1 MEMRFRLL
9 QGREIAPRAILANAS
24 SSENPRTLGSCALA
38 WRCRLTAL
46 AVRQARR
53 APDAPAGLARRY
65 SRHARQDIPG
75 ELPGAEKF
83 QRRSRSV
90 GGGRRTPAFA
100 ASRSP
105 QRLAGGCN
113 GSRSVG
119 FHRFHCARARRV
131 AFRAALRGA
140 PRRCGSAV
148 WSARK
153 AITRALHGAP
163 PKFLALAFKRLPRE

>member
-1 MEMRFRLL
+1 MWRTRSVASGGGDAGPSGFACACLCNCAECMEKFTDENQLTLMEMRIRLL
-9 QGREIAPRAILANAS
+9 QGREVAPRAILANALP
-24 SSENPRTLGSCALA
+24 SENPRTLGSCALA

-65 SRHARQDIPG
+65 SRHARQDISG

-100 ASRSP
+100 SSRSP

-119 FHRFHCARARRV
+119 FHRFPLRARE
-131 AFRAALRGA
+131 G
-140 PRRCGSAV
+140 
-148 WSARK
+148 
-153 AITRALHGAP
+153 
-163 PKFLALAFKRLPRE
+163 